1 MGHDGTANE
10 SCKFRGSELMIWVQG
25 TCVIHP
31 KDKGQYCRSVYTAQ
45 TKIEEQIARMQAY
58 AHERM
63 YFRQMIGI
71 TCPLMDAC
79 QRARTSVSFMLG
91 WERDSAHVFRPRLEY
106 VGGLFA
112 VCDADKFVLQFADGT
127 TATPPMFFDLG

>member
-45 TKIEEQIARMQAY
+45 TKIEEQIVRMQAY

-63 YFRQMIGI
+63 YSQANHPANGRNHLPTYGCM
-71 TCPLMDAC
+71 
-79 QRARTSVSFMLG
+79 
-91 WERDSAHVFRPRLEY
+91 SAGEN
-106 VGGLFA
+106 
-112 VCDADKFVLQFADGT
+112 
-127 TATPPMFFDLG
+127 